1 MPAVQTD
8 GMNSEPRT
16 QGADEAA
23 RDAAYRRLTAVLLR
37 LDVPTLAYELKA
49 ARLAANHS
57 SDLPRAA

>member
-1 MPAVQTD
+1 
-8 GMNSEPRT
+8 MNTEPRT
-16 QGADEAA
+16 HGADEAA

-49 ARLAANHS
+49 ARLAANDTR